1 MQQLYHWGILL
12 AAGIS
17 VVAGCSSRHY
27 VRSADLEGMDI
38 AAEKMAVVRNFR
50 AQLVD
55 PTAAAPAPEPDPGQ
69 FDVPKVMTVDDALTV
84 ARRYSREYK
93 TEEEAYFLAALDLSL
108 TRRNELKP
116 ILSGSLGWSGTDG
129 HAISFSES
137 TALALTLTQKLPTG
151 GQLTVSGSAGLAT
164 VDFAGERAQDT
175 TTAGSISF
183 SQALIRGA
191 PRWVAFEGL
200 TQAERNVVYAA
211 RRFESFRQDF
221 AIRITDQYYRVVVQK
236 KQQAISQR
244 QLEASEFS
252 YNLAKAQ
259 YRLRRST
266 QRDVFR
272 AERDYRNAQ
281 NNVLDAEQNYK
292 TSLDRFKIRLGLP
305 LGVEFDV
312 ADAIPEVVDPE
323 VGTDAAI
330 HAALSNR
337 LDLLT
342 QRERLEDTRRGV
354 RIARHNLLP
363 DLDVDASYGVSAV
376 ANTLSEIVPLDNSRA
391 TFGINLEIPLD
402 RKAERNAYRASLIGL
417 AQAQR
422 SLRQSEDDIIVT
434 VRSLVRGLRL
444 QRQVIDNDEANIETV
459 RRNLRKANIDF
470 QAGRASNRDLTEAI
484 QNLAAAE
491 TNILQKYADY
501 EIARLRLFEALG
513 VLFVDKDGR
522 FVD

>member
-1 MQQLYHWGILL
+1 MQHRHGAIWL
-12 AAGIS
+12 AAGLLL
-17 VVAGCSSRHY
+17 AGCSSRHY

-38 AAEKMAVVRNFR
+38 AAEKMAVVQSFR
-50 AQLVD
+50 THLVD
-55 PTAAAPAPEPDPGQ
+55 PTAAAPAPEPDPGS
-69 FDVPKVMTVDDALTV
+69 FDVPAVMTVDDALVV
-84 ARRYSREYK
+84 ARQYSREYK
-93 TEEEAYFLAALDLSL
+93 TEEEAYFLSALDLSL

-116 ILSGSLGWSGTDG
+116 ILSGSLGWNGTDG

-151 GQLTVSGSAGLAT
+151 GQLSVSGSAGLAT
-164 VDFAGERAQDT
+164 VDFAGEGAQDT
-175 TTAGSISF
+175 TTAGSISL

-200 TQAERNVVYAA
+200 TQSERNVIYAA

-221 AIRITDQYYRVVVQK
+221 AIRTSDQFYGVVVQK
-236 KQQAISQR
+236 KQQVIAKR
-244 QLEASEFS
+244 QLDASEFS
-252 YNLAKAQ
+252 YKLAKAQ

-281 NNVLDAEQNYK
+281 NNVLEAEQNYK
-292 TSLDRFKIRLGLP
+292 TTLDRFKIRLGLP
-305 LGVEFDV
+305 LAVEFDV
-312 ADAIPEVVDPE
+312 ADDIPEVVDPKIH
-323 VGTDAAI
+323 TDAAI

-363 DLDVDASYGVSAV
+363 DLDVNASYSVSAL
-376 ANTLSEIVPLDNSRA
+376 AKTFSQIVPLDNSRT
-391 TFGINLEIPLD
+391 TFGINLEIPFD
-402 RKAERNAYRASLIGL
+402 RKAERNAYRSSLIGL
-417 AQAQR
+417 ARAGR
-422 SLRQSEDDIIVT
+422 ALRQSEDDIIVT

-444 QRQVIDNDEANIETV
+444 QLQAIENDEANIETEQK
-459 RRNLRKANIDF
+459 NLRKANIDF
-470 QAGRASNRDLTEAI
+470 QAGLASNRDLTEAI
-484 QNLAAAE
+484 QNLATAE
-491 TNILQKYADY
+491 LNILQKYADY

-522 FVD
+522 FVG

>member
-1 MQQLYHWGILL
+1 MRQRHWAIWL
-12 AAGIS
+12 AAGLLL
-17 VVAGCSSRHY
+17 AGCSSRHY
-27 VRSADLEGMDI
+27 VRSADIEGMDI
-38 AAEKMAVVRNFR
+38 AAEKMAVVRDFR
-50 AQLVD
+50 AHLVD
-55 PTAAAPAPEPDPGQ
+55 PTAAAPEPEPDPGA
-69 FDVPKVMTVDDALTV
+69 FDVPAVLTVDDALAV
-84 ARRYSREYK
+84 ARQYSREYK
-93 TEEEAYFLAALDLSL
+93 AEEEAYFLSALDLSL

-116 ILSGSLGWSGTDG
+116 IVTGSLGWNGTDG

-164 VDFAGERAQDT
+164 VDFAGEGAQDT
-175 TTAGSISF
+175 TTAGSISL
-183 SQALIRGA
+183 SQSLLRGA

-200 TQAERNVVYAA
+200 TQAERNVIYAA
-211 RRFESFRQDF
+211 RRFEAFRQSF
-221 AIRITDQYYRVVVQK
+221 AIRTADQFYGVVVQK
-236 KQQAISQR
+236 KQQVITQR
-244 QLEASEFS
+244 QLDASEFS
-252 YNLAKAQ
+252 YKLAKAK
-259 YRLRRST
+259 YRLRQGV

-281 NNVLDAEQNYK
+281 NNVLDSEQNYK
-292 TSLDRFKIRLGLP
+292 TALDRFKIRLGLP
-305 LGVEFDV
+305 LSVEFDV
-312 ADAIPEVVDPE
+312 ADEIPEVVDPKI
-323 VGTDAAI
+323 GTAAAI

-354 RIARHNLLP
+354 RIARHSLLP
-363 DLDVDASYGVSAV
+363 DLDVNASYSVSAL
-376 ANTLSEIVPLDNSRA
+376 AKTFSQIVPLDDSRT

-402 RKAERNAYRASLIGL
+402 RKAERNAYRSSLIGL

-422 SLRQSEDDIIVT
+422 GLRQSEDDVIVT
-434 VRSLVRGLRL
+434 IRSLVRGLRL
-444 QRQVIDNDEANIETV
+444 QRQVIENDEANIETEK
-459 RRNLRKANIDF
+459 RNLKKANIDF

-484 QNLAAAE
+484 QNVADAE
-491 TNILQKYADY
+491 INILQKYTNY

>member
-1 MQQLYHWGILL
+1 MQQRHWAIWL
-12 AAGIS
+12 AAGLGL
-17 VVAGCSSRHY
+17 AGCSSRHY

-50 AQLVD
+50 AHLVD
-55 PTAAAPAPEPDPGQ
+55 PTATAPEPAPDPGS
-69 FDVPKVMTVDDALTV
+69 FDVPEEMTVGDALTV
-84 ARRYSREYK
+84 ARLYSREYK
-93 TEEEAYFLAALDLSL
+93 TEEEAYFLSALDLSL

-116 ILSGSLGWSGTDG
+116 ILSGSLGWNGSDG

-151 GQLTVSGSAGLAT
+151 GQLTVTGSAGLAT
-164 VDFAGERAQDT
+164 LEFAGERVQDT
-175 TTAGSISF
+175 TTAGSISLT
-183 SQALIRGA
+183 QALLRGA

-200 TQAERNVVYAA
+200 TQSERNVIYAA
-211 RRFESFRQDF
+211 RRFESFRQSF
-221 AIRITDQYYRVVVQK
+221 AIGIADRFYGVVVQK
-236 KQQAISQR
+236 KQQVITQR

-252 YNLAKAQ
+252 YKLAKAK
-259 YRLRRST
+259 YRLRQGV

-281 NNVLDAEQNYK
+281 NNVLEAEQTYK
-292 TSLDRFKIRLGLP
+292 TALDRFKIRLGLP
-305 LGVEFDV
+305 LGVEFDI
-312 ADAIPEVVDPE
+312 ADDIPEVVQPSIS
-323 VGTDAAI
+323 TDAAI
-330 HAALSNR
+330 HAALNNR

-354 RIARHNLLP
+354 RIARHSLLP
-363 DLDVDASYGVSAV
+363 DLDVNASYSVSAL
-376 ANTLSEIVPLDNSRA
+376 ANTLSQIAPLDNSRT

-422 SLRQSEDDIIVT
+422 ALRQSEDDIIVT
-434 VRSLVRGLRL
+434 IRSLVRGLRL
-444 QRQVIDNDEANIETV
+444 QRQAIENDEANIETEK
-459 RRNLRKANIDF
+459 RNLKKANIDF
-470 QAGRASNRDLTEAI
+470 QAGMASNRDLTEAI
-484 QNLAAAE
+484 QNLANAE
-491 TNILQKYADY
+491 INILQKYADY

-513 VLFVDKDGR
+513 VLFVDRDGR